1 MMYKYIFKILIAMMI
16 LVPDQAH
23 AFSVTAQVDRN
34 QISINDYLELRV
46 IFDGGEGEVDTA
58 PLTDFQIVSR
68 SNSSN
73 ISIINGSYA
82 KTVTAVFQLVPRGK
96 GNLTIPALAVSYG
109 GKVYN
114 TQPIGV
120 TVAEEPVAAK
130 DARDIFV
137 QAELS
142 HDKLFVG
149 QQGIYRFQLFSAAQ
163 FTNARLQKPEFEG
176 FSVEE
181 MGDPRK
187 FIRNINGRRYNGV
200 EIAYLIIPRTPGN
213 ITIDSSML
221 TCDVVLQDR
230 SRRND
235 PFGDSFFANGF
246 FSNTRTQPRRFS
258 TKNLPI
264 EVMPLPPHEGAV
276 SFSGLVGQFKLSAS
290 LDKNVIK
297 SGDSTTLTVTISGTG
312 NVMDAKMP
320 DLAIPEQFKVYD
332 DSPVEEITLTNQ
344 GYQGKKT
351 FKRALVPVSAGTFA
365 VPPLGL
371 TFFDVENNAYQTIF
385 TSSMPMT
392 VAPNASQ
399 ESVIFPVETVSPG
412 DRTTAPQ
419 QVAFTGRDI
428 LPLKE
433 GPDVLTSRFAIS
445 MPVFMV
451 LYLLPFVLLFLVQFL
466 FRMMNKGLNPMV
478 TLAKKADAHL
488 VKGEKG
494 EGNDQAF
501 LRNLYMAMMCRI
513 LSSARE
519 EERSMTIA
527 ETCDLLD
534 KNGVATET
542 VTQVGNVMRDIES
555 VRYGGT
561 ALDLQERNGLLERV
575 KGLMKL
581 ICLVLISG
589 VLTFSSPSWV
599 KAAQQPSGPSH
610 DPGDGTLLLEA
621 ISAYEA
627 GRFAVSAEKFA
638 HLASRGIENGKLY
651 YNAGNAFLKAGDT
664 GRAILW
670 YERARMQI
678 PHDPDLRFNLTHAKS
693 FVKDKS
699 ESSGFDVTGM
709 LFFWKNYLPPWLMI
723 WTAIGL
729 SGAFALYA
737 GIRTRKKKR
746 VFTLAGF
753 VFFLAMVLA
762 GITVCYDYYE
772 KDNGRFAVILST
784 EASIRSGL
792 SPEATTLFVL
802 HAGTRVRVEEKRA
815 GYLKIVFSRDKI
827 GWVSSGDAEMI

>member
-1 MMYKYIFKILIAMMI
+1 MMI
-16 LVPDQAH
+16 LVPAQVH
-23 AFSVTAQVDRN
+23 AFSITAQVNRN

-46 IFDGGEGEVDTA
+46 IFDGGEGDVDTSSI
-58 PLTDFQIVSR
+58 TDFQIVSR

-96 GNLTIPALAVSYG
+96 GRLTIPALAVSHD
-109 GKVYN
+109 GKTYQ

-120 TVAEEPVAAK
+120 TVEEEPVAAQ

-149 QQGIYRFQLFSAAQ
+149 QQGIYRFQLFSAVQ

-176 FSVEE
+176 FSVEDI
-181 MGDPRK
+181 GDPRK
-187 FIRNINGRRYNGV
+187 FTRNINGRRYNGV

-213 ITIDSSML
+213 LTIDPSML
-221 TCDVVLQDR
+221 TCDVVLQDK
-230 SRRND
+230 SRRRD
-235 PFGDSFFANGF
+235 SFGDSFFASGF

-258 TKNLPI
+258 TKDLSI
-264 EVMPLPPHEGAV
+264 AVMPLPPHEGTV
-276 SFSGLVGQFKLSAS
+276 PFSGLVGQFKLSAS
-290 LDKNVIK
+290 LDKNAIK
-297 SGDSTTLTVTISGTG
+297 AGDSTTLTVTISGAG

-320 DLAIPEQFKVYD
+320 DLAIPEEFKVYD

-351 FKRALVPVSAGTFA
+351 FKRALVPVSAGTFT
-365 VPPLGL
+365 VPPLDL
-371 TFFDVENNAYQTIF
+371 TFFDVENNVHKTIF

-399 ESVIFPVETVSPG
+399 GSVIPPVGTVSSG
-412 DRTTAPQ
+412 DQPTVPQ

-433 GPDVLTSRFAIS
+433 GPDVLTSRFVIP
-445 MPVFMV
+445 MPVFML
-451 LYLLPFVLLFLVQFL
+451 LYLLPFILLFLVQFL
-466 FRMMNKGLNPMV
+466 FRMMNKGLDPMV

-494 EGNDQAF
+494 EGNDQTF
-501 LRNLYMAMMCRI
+501 LRNLYMAIMCRI
-513 LSSARE
+513 LSRAKE
-519 EERSMTIA
+519 QERSMTIA
-527 ETCDLLD
+527 EACDLLD

-542 VTQVGNVMRDIES
+542 VTQVGNVMHDIES

-561 ALDLQERNGLLERV
+561 ALDFQEKNELLERV

-581 ICLVLISG
+581 ICFVLIFG
-589 VLTFSSPSWV
+589 VLAFSSPSWV
-599 KAAQQPSGPSH
+599 KAAQPSDDS
-610 DPGDGTLLLEA
+610 GDGTLLLEA

-627 GRFAVSAEKFA
+627 GRFAASAEKFA

-670 YERARMQI
+670 YERARMRI
-678 PHDPDLRFNLTHAKS
+678 PHDPDLRFNLAHAKT

-729 SGAFALYA
+729 SAVFALYA
-737 GIRTRKKKR
+737 GIRARKKKQ

-753 VFFLAMVLA
+753 VFFVAIVLS
-762 GITVCYDYYE
+762 GITVFYDYYE

-784 EASIRSGL
+784 KASIRSGL
-792 SPEATTLFVL
+792 SPEATTLFML

-815 GYLKIVFSRDKI
+815 GYLKIIFSRDKI
-827 GWVSSGDAEMI
+827 GWVSIGDAEMI

>member
-1 MMYKYIFKILIAMMI
+1 MMCKYIFKILIAMMI
-16 LVPDQAH
+16 LVPGQAH

-34 QISINDYLELRV
+34 QISINDYLEFRV
-46 IFDGGEGEVDTA
+46 IFDGGKGEVDTA
-58 PLTDFQIVSR
+58 PLTEFHIVSR

-82 KTVTAVFQLVPRGK
+82 KIVTAVFQLVPRGK

-109 GKVYN
+109 GKVYH

-120 TVAEEPVAAK
+120 TVAEEPVAAA

-149 QQGIYRFQLFSAAQ
+149 QQGIYRFQLFSAVQ
-163 FTNARLQKPEFEG
+163 FTNARLQKPEFQG

-187 FIRNINGRRYNGV
+187 FTRNINGRRYNGV
-200 EIAYLIIPRTPGN
+200 EIVYLIIPRTPGN
-213 ITIDSSML
+213 ITIDPSML

-230 SRRND
+230 SRRRD

-264 EVMPLPPHEGAV
+264 EVMSLPPHEGAV
-276 SFSGLVGQFKLSAS
+276 SFSGLVGQFELSAS
-290 LDKNVIK
+290 LDKDAIQA
-297 SGDSTTLTVTISGTG
+297 GDSTTLTVRISGTG

-351 FKRALVPVSAGTFA
+351 FKRALVPISAGSFT

-371 TFFDVENNAYQTIF
+371 TFFDVENNAHKTIF

-399 ESVIFPVETVSPG
+399 ESVMPPVETVSPG
-412 DRTTAPQ
+412 NQTTAPQ
-419 QVAFTGRDI
+419 PVAFTGRDI
-428 LPLKE
+428 LPLKA
-433 GPDVLTSRFAIS
+433 GPDMLTNRFAIS

-466 FRMMNKGLNPMV
+466 FRMMNKSLDPMV

-488 VKGEKG
+488 EKG

-513 LSSARE
+513 LSRARE
-519 EERSMTIA
+519 QERSMTIA
-527 ETCDLLD
+527 DACDLLH

-542 VTQVGNVMRDIES
+542 VTQVGNVMHDIES

-561 ALDLQERNGLLERV
+561 ALDLQERNELLDRV

-589 VLTFSSPSWV
+589 ILAFSSPSWV
-599 KAAQQPSGPSH
+599 KAAQPSD

-627 GRFAVSAEKFA
+627 GRFAASAEKFA

-670 YERARMQI
+670 YERALMRM
-678 PHDPDLRFNLTHAKS
+678 PHDPDLRFNLAHART

-699 ESSGFDVTGM
+699 ESSGFDITGM

-729 SGAFALYA
+729 SAAFALYA
-737 GIRTRKKKR
+737 GLRTRKGKR
-746 VFTLAGF
+746 VFTLAGILFF
-753 VFFLAMVLA
+753 VAVILA
-762 GITVCYDYYE
+762 GTTVCYDYYE
-772 KDNGRFAVILST
+772 KIHGRYAVILSS

-802 HAGTRVRVEEKRA
+802 HAGTRVRVEEKHN
-815 GYLKIVFSRDKI
+815 GYLKIIFSRDKI
-827 GWVSSGDAEMI
+827 GWVNSVDAESI